1 MMMTKEAKAEIVAKY
16 GKSAQ
21 DTGSPRVQ
29 VALLTTRISELT
41 EHLKSNQKD
50 FHSRRGLYKMI
61 GQRRSLLN
69 YIKKNDIEEYRSLIA
84 ELDLRK

>member
-1 MMMTKEAKAEIVAKY
+1 MMTKDAKAAIVAKY
-16 GKSAQ
+16 GKSST

-29 VALLTTRISELT
+29 VALLTQRITELT